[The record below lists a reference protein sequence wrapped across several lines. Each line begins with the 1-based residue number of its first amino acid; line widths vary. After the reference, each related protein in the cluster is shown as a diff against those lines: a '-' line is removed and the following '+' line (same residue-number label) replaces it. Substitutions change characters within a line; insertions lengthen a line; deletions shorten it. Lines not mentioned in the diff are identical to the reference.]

1 MKLRARGPSKRV
13 MPTSRAD
20 RPRVPA
26 APARRRL
33 LDNRLACVGG
43 LAGTLVVAT
52 FVTLALGLS
61 GTSRARVAPAPPRAS
76 VPFEPG
82 EIIRLGPRPVD
93 AELPQKIIVDT
104 REAAPSG
111 AMEAVTSVARPPLQP
126 RPKRERERD
135 SAGEVEDGRDRADVQ
150 GNNAFQEPPTMERLP
165 GAPEGRARGWSARLA
180 AGDPWATE
188 VMARLNAMR
197 VGVYAGR
204 SAAAVLR
211 FRITVCEDGRVGA
224 VKLTERSGEARVDRA
239 VVAELKRLEL
249 PAPPSAL
256 LKGSRCARLRYQ
268 FSWGVD
274 GVR

>member
-1 MKLRARGPSKRV
+1 MSTP
-13 MPTSRAD
+13 PAD
-20 RPRVPA
+20 RAPVSTT
-26 APARRRL
+26 PARRRL

-52 FVTLALGLS
+52 FMTLALGLS

-82 EIIRLGPRPVD
+82 EIIRLGPKPVL
-93 AELPQKIIVDT
+93 AELPQKIVVDT
-104 REAAPSG
+104 KKAAPSS
-111 AMEAVTSVARPPLQP
+111 AAEPVTRDERPSPQP
-126 RPKRERERD
+126 RLERERER
-135 SAGEVEDGRDRADVQ
+135 GETDGADDGRDREDVQ
-150 GNNAFQEPPTMERLP
+150 GNNEFEEPATMDRLP
-165 GAPEGRARGWSARLA
+165 GDPKGRPRGWSARLA

-204 SAAAVLR
+204 SAAAGLR
-211 FRITVCEDGRVGA
+211 FRISVCSDGRVGA
-224 VKLTERSGEARVDRA
+224 VKLTRRSGESRVDRA

-249 PAPPSAL
+249 PAPPPAM

-268 FSWGVD
+268 FTWGAD